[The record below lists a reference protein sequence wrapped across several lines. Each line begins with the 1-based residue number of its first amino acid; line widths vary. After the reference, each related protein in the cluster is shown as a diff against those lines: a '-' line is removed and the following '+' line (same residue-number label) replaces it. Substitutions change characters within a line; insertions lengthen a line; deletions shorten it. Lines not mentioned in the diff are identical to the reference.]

1 MMTNEILNQSK
12 ERMNKSVDSYRKE
25 LATIRAGRANPSIL
39 DKVQVEYYGMMTP
52 LNQLATISVPEARML
67 TIQPFDKSSVSDI
80 EKAIQKADLGLSPS
94 SDGNIIRISIPALTE
109 ERRKELT
116 KLVGRYSEDAKVAVR
131 NIRRDANDELKKVQK
146 DGEITEDE
154 LRRGQDDVQK
164 LTDNVISQIEEIA
177 KAKEEEIMEV

>member
-1 MMTNEILNQSK
+1 MTNEILNQSK